1 MKRCAFS
8 ESIYEFIL
16 GPGDSISKDAS
27 IGSMQHSESSI
38 AQINTA
44 YLANLVHLSAQSSL
58 VMKECSRHSFVSGVS
73 P

>member
-1 MKRCAFS
+1 MNLYWAQEIPYR
-8 ESIYEFIL
+8 
-16 GPGDSISKDAS
+16 KDAS

>member
-16 GPGDSISKDAS
+16 GPGDSISKRRVDRKHATLRVEYSTDQYGLLSKLSSSVCS
-27 IGSMQHSESSI
+27 II
-38 AQINTA
+38 A
-44 YLANLVHLSAQSSL
+44 
-58 VMKECSRHSFVSGVS
+58 RHEGMFA